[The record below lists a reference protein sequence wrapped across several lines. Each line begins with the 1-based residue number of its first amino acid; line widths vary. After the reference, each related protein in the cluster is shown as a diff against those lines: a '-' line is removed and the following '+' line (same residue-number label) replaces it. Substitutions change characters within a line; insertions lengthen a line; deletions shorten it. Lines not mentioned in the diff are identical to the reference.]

1 MNAKQRVPYLARVRE
16 VIRRSGWAVQGAVS
30 APDAAGQLPPMA
42 YTVGLT
48 EMGLAEL
55 IVMGLASDVAAG
67 MLNAAA
73 SEHIRDDLV
82 PGREYHLLGN
92 LPVRVVPIGVGRA
105 QRTLQIAW
113 EMYGYKLSAT
123 QLLWPS
129 PAGKWPDH
137 PDWDGGAAQ
146 QMLDERPE
154 ATG

>member
-1 MNAKQRVPYLARVRE
+1 MNAKQRVAYLTRVRE
-16 VIRRSGWAVQGAVS
+16 VIRRNGWAVQGVVS
-30 APDAAGQLPPMA
+30 APDAAEQLPPMA

-55 IVMGLASDVAAG
+55 IIMGLPRDAAAG
-67 MLNAAA
+67 ILNAAA

-82 PGREYHLLGN
+82 PGREYHLGN
-92 LPVRVVPIGVGRA
+92 LPVRVVPISVGRA
-105 QRTLQIAW
+105 RQMLAIAW

-137 PDWDGGAAQ
+137 PDWDGGGAQ